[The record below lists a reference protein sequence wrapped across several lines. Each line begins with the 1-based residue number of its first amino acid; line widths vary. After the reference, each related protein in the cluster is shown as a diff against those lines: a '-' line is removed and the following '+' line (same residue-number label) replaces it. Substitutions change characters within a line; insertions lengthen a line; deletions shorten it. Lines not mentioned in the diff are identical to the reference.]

1 MISDTP
7 SSGSLFTSSRNKI
20 VGCVVAFPRCERG
33 AMLYD
38 PSQKRREPAADKLG
52 SGPDVAWNTTFYHR
66 AIRTKIGQ
74 ALRATYDL
82 PQELPHQM
90 LALLMQLG
98 DGRVGFPKCPDC
110 GVEMWLCHVEPDT
123 RDHDLRTFECPR
135 CQHSM
140 SDVVK
145 FK

>member
-1 MISDTP
+1 MIFDTP

-90 LALLMQLG
+90 LALLMQLV
-98 DGRVGFPKCPDC
+98 DGRVGFPKCQTAVLRC
-110 GVEMWLCHVEPDT
+110 GFVTSSRIRETTSAP
-123 RDHDLRTFECPR
+123 
-135 CQHSM
+135 
-140 SDVVK
+140 
-145 FK
+145 